1 LQYSSVSLN
10 SNRLTKALKDYQVST
25 ASSALDAIHTIGQKG
40 EGSLFAPPL
49 DGVTE
54 LEKLKSQNPDVFS
67 LKNKSK

>member
-1 LQYSSVSLN
+1 VN
-10 SNRLTKALKDYQVST
+10 SNRLAIALKDYQVST

-54 LEKLKSQNPDVFS
+54 LEKLNSQNPDVFI